1 MKIKKSR
8 LLYVFGIVA
17 CLVASFV
24 FVVSS
29 TKADELQKETE
40 VPRKIS
46 VMGTGIVKSKPD
58 VVFFNC
64 SIVSQ
69 EKEAAVSQKTNG
81 ETSNN
86 VITAL
91 VEAGILEEDITTVS
105 FNVSPVYT
113 YKSGEEPNLVGYK
126 TTHQL
131 TVKVIEI
138 DKVGSLI
145 DLAMEAG
152 VSQIQGIHF
161 DISNREELQR
171 QAIEAAT
178 RDARVKA
185 KAALDPEGML
195 ITGLFNMNILSSS
208 PVTPAKRGMDYG
220 SPEQGTNF
228 AVMPGTQTISA
239 QVSAVY
245 TFSDKMKE

>member
-1 MKIKKSR
+1 MIYTIFI
-8 LLYVFGIVA
+8 LLYF
-17 CLVASFV
+17 
-24 FVVSS
+24 
-29 TKADELQKETE
+29 
-40 VPRKIS
+40 
-46 VMGTGIVKSKPD
+46 
-58 VVFFNC
+58 
-64 SIVSQ
+64 
-69 EKEAAVSQKTNG
+69 
-81 ETSNN
+81 
-86 VITAL
+86 
-91 VEAGILEEDITTVS
+91 TVS

-113 YKSGEEPNLVGYK
+113 YKSGEEPKLVGYK

-131 TVKVIEI
+131 SVKVIEI

-185 KAALDPEGML
+185 KTALDPEGML

-220 SPEQGTNF
+220 SAEQGTNF

-245 TFSDKMKE
+245 TFSDKIKE